1 MGGLE
6 RRLVD
11 LAAYVAFMRANG
23 VSDLTVGD
31 VRVTLRDVAIRDV
44 GGMAVLNQD
53 LTEPGGASHEETT
66 EERMVR
72 EQREHTERESLL
84 LYSTD

>member
-1 MGGLE
+1 M
-6 RRLVD
+6 VD

-53 LTEPGGASHEETT
+53 LTEPGGAPSEETT

-84 LYSTD
+84 LYSAD

>member
-1 MGGLE
+1 
-6 RRLVD
+6 
-11 LAAYVAFMRANG
+11 MRANG

-53 LTEPGGASHEETT
+53 LTEPGGAPSEETT

-84 LYSTD
+84 LYSAD